1 MYAHRAAE
9 AEREIANEVLAGALQ
24 GDSNNDLRFWSDIG
38 QIVTGLI
45 PVTGQ
50 LGDLRD
56 LVHIVETR
64 LLIRKDT
71 KRLVRGQS

>member
-38 QIVTGLI
+38 QIVTG
-45 PVTGQ
+45 Q
-50 LGDLRD
+50 LGNLRD

-64 LLIRKDT
+64 LPIRKDT